1 MSSGDLTFFFSDV
14 ESSTPKWERARD
26 SMEVAMEQHDTIV
39 ESLIDDGQ
47 GRVIKKTGDGFLA
60 VFDSASN
67 AVRASAEIQRALAS
81 QSWEPELDGFAV
93 RIGMNTGPAR
103 PVGDDYLGPTL
114 NRAARIEAAGHGGQ
128 VLAAESTE
136 TAAADAG
143 VEFVDLG
150 DHFLRGLTRPERIFQ
165 LVGTGLRRDFP
176 PLRTESKPYRPSIAV
191 MPFKTIGS
199 DERQYFSDGVTE
211 DLITELSRSK
221 DLFVVARNSTAAY
234 KDHDEDPTSVAEELG
249 VRYLLEGTV
258 RWAGDTARVS
268 AQLIDGSSGGHVWA
282 ERYDHSVVDVFSVL
296 DRITEDIVSQL
307 AGYHGAIV
315 LSEKKRT
322 LSQDPGSLGDYE
334 AYIYGLDLK
343 HRFGP
348 DTNVEAR
355 RIFDTVLERRPSFA
369 RAHVAV
375 AWTWLFEV
383 WWGWTQ
389 TPENSVGNAWE
400 HANKAVELDNKDAE
414 VHWLLGE
421 LHMLSGDHARAEAE
435 YQKAKDLNPN
445 MADVHAGWAGTANKL
460 GRPEEAVESI
470 ELAMRLNPNYP
481 AWYDQFYGAALYGAQ
496 RYEESAKVLEAAPA
510 HTVVS
515 LAYLA
520 AAHERS
526 GRHDDAAEAVRSAQE
541 VVPGLTVSLLERF
554 EAFRDPEDQAHLSE
568 AVEAAGLPA

>member
-1 MSSGDLTFFFSDV
+1 MSSGELTFFFSDV
-14 ESSTPKWERARD
+14 EGSTSKWDRAGD
-26 SMEVAMEQHDTIV
+26 SMEEAMDQHDTIV
-39 ESLIDDGQ
+39 ESQIRDRQ

-67 AVRASAEIQRALAS
+67 AVRASAGIQLALAS
-81 QSWEPELDGFAV
+81 QTWGQDLDGFAV
-93 RIGMNTGPAR
+93 RIGMNTGPAQ
-103 PVGDDYLGPTL
+103 PVGDDFLGPTL

-128 VLAAESTE
+128 VLAAESTK

-143 VEFVDLG
+143 MEFVDLG

-165 LVGTGLRRDFP
+165 IIGSGLRRDFP

-191 MPFKTIGS
+191 LPFQTMGN
-199 DERQYFSDGVTE
+199 DERQYFSDGLTE

-221 DLFVVARNSTAAY
+221 DLFVVARNSTMAY
-234 KDHDEDPTSVAEELG
+234 KDRPADPTHLAKELDVG
-249 VRYLLEGTV
+249 YLLEGTV
-258 RWAGDTARVS
+258 RWAGDMVRVT
-268 AQLIDGSSGGHVWA
+268 AQLIEGSSGGHVWA

-296 DRITEDIVSQL
+296 DLITEDIVSHL

-334 AYIYGLDLK
+334 AYIYGLELK
-343 HRFGP
+343 HRFTP
-348 DTNVEAR
+348 ETSVQAR
-355 RIFDTVLERRPSFA
+355 AIFDKILDHRPSFA

-389 TPENSVGNAWE
+389 SPETSVAQAWE
-400 HANKAVELDNKDAE
+400 HAKRAVELDSNDAE

-435 YQKAKDLNPN
+435 YQRAKDLNPN

-460 GRPEEAVESI
+460 GKPQEAVESV

-481 AWYDQFYGAALYGAQ
+481 AWYDQFYGAALYGAR

-515 LAYLA
+515 FAYLA
-520 AAHERS
+520 AAQERS
-526 GRHDDAAEAVRSAQE
+526 GRHAEAEEAIQSAQE
-541 VVPGLTVSLLERF
+541 AVPGVTVSLLEQF
-554 EAFRDPEDQAHLSE
+554 EVFRDPADQAHLSE
-568 AVEAAGLPA
+568 AVKAAGLPV